1 MKYTRGPVTTELIM
15 NKPTV
20 AAIKSW
26 YNDMK
31 LIIERSGYEAYIVG
45 RSLTNI
51 SQTLDV
57 DIVYLGEY
65 KPEAIEHLLI
75 QSLVTGF
82 RHKILVDARW
92 QNKIETAEYKDNKI
106 KILDTQFMFLNYF
119 EHDYGNG
126 YKIINDYRLNPV
138 FKVVN
143 ENLVFSTFDRITP
156 RLKPHL
162 IEQIVKNGKLAHLLL
177 KEYCKE

>member
-1 MKYTRGPVTTELIM
+1 MKYTRGPITTELIM

-26 YNDMK
+26 YDDMK
-31 LIIERSGYEAYIVG
+31 LMIERSGYQAYIVG

-51 SQTLDV
+51 RQTLDV
-57 DIVYLGEY
+57 DIVFVGEY
-65 KPEAIEHLLI
+65 KIEKIEDLLI
-75 QSLVTGF
+75 QSVITGF
-82 RHKILVDARW
+82 RHNILIDACW
-92 QNKIETAEYKDNKI
+92 QNKIETAEYADNKI
-106 KILDTQFMFLNYF
+106 KILDTQLVFLNYF

-126 YKIINDYRLNPV
+126 YKIINDYRLNPA

-143 ENLVFSTFDRITP
+143 ENLVFSTFANFAQRP
-156 RLKPHL
+156 KPHL
-162 IEQIVKNGKLAHLLL
+162 IEQIVMNGKFAHLLL

>member
-1 MKYTRGPVTTELIM
+1 MKYTRGPITTELTM

-20 AAIKSW
+20 AVIKSW

-31 LIIERSGYEAYIVG
+31 LVIERSGYEAYIVG
-45 RSLTNI
+45 RSLTDINN
-51 SQTLDV
+51 TFDV

-65 KPEAIEHLLI
+65 KPEVIEQLLI
-75 QSLVTGF
+75 TSLVTGL

-119 EHDYGNG
+119 EQDYGNG
-126 YKIINDYRLNPV
+126 YKIINDYRLNPA
-138 FKVVN
+138 FKAVN
-143 ENLVFSTFDRITP
+143 ENLVFSTFDRVTR

-162 IEQIVKNGKLAHLLL
+162 LEQIVKNGSFAHLLL

>member
-1 MKYTRGPVTTELIM
+1 MKYTRGSITTELTM

-26 YNDMK
+26 HNDMK
-31 LIIERSGYEAYIVG
+31 LVIERSEYQAYIVG
-45 RSLTNI
+45 RSLTDINN
-51 SQTLDV
+51 TFDV

-82 RHKILVDARW
+82 RHKILVDAHW

-106 KILDTQFMFLNYF
+106 KILDTQLVFLNYF

-126 YKIINDYRLNPV
+126 YKVINDYRLNPA
-138 FKVVN
+138 FKAVN